1 MDEKDIPVGLSVGDI
16 AECLGEDINSEEFVD
31 FIKYLKKSYDYS
43 DMYDDISEY
52 KSMYDSKKQQGC
64 PYSTAAW
71 CNWLAYLPVTE
82 KVAGSSPVV
91 VAIK

>member
-16 AECLGEDINSEEFVD
+16 AEYLGEDINSEKFVD

-52 KSMYDSKKQQGC
+52 KYMYDSKK
-64 PYSTAAW
+64 
-71 CNWLAYLPVTE
+71 
-82 KVAGSSPVV
+82 
-91 VAIK
+91 